1 MGHGS
6 RHRRPAQGRRHERT
20 QDGRQVAP
28 TTSPRRSGSR
38 AARFLGA
45 TVALSLGAGV
55 TAVMAGAADSGSAPT
70 SLKVSADADTYVY
83 QEYPG
88 ENRGAATKLTASN
101 QAKLH
106 TRSYLK
112 FTVEGVPAGVTPKA
126 HLLLSSDRN
135 QPGAVELHAVAD
147 TSWNAM
153 SMTMRNAPSV
163 GGLVATAKP
172 AARQRSLDFD
182 LTGVVKG
189 NGSYS
194 FAMVAPE
201 AGTVS
206 AVFAS
211 EHGADGPALALD
223 WSGSA
228 GKPAPAPSSAAPTQ
242 PAPSVDVAA
251 AAVAEQ
257 PDQAHV
263 DQQLVG
269 TGAGARRRVT
279 RPPAARCSAPA
290 CGPVTAPTP
299 PRRWPGRAARSAVP
313 TSSGPTTRACP
324 RPGPARPGRSG
335 GPVVVSFKAQ
345 PKDVVSGRLDGQFAN
360 WFNSAPKDRPIFWS
374 YFHEPEND
382 VESGS
387 FTTADY
393 RAAWVHLS
401 GLADRAN
408 NPQLRSNLILMCW
421 TLQSG
426 SHRNWQDYF
435 AGASVIDTIGWD
447 CYNKSFSKG
456 SYGDP
461 ASMLGKAVATSKG
474 AGVNWAVAELGSK
487 MAAGDS
493 GTGRAAWLTAIG
505 SYARV
510 QRRRLHHVLRL
521 DRRRRLPSPRQPEQ
535 ERVAPGDRRLAP
547 AQDARPR
554 VITRGLAFVRSDAAP
569 AGVEF
574 PHHPLGGDGLGRH
587 RQREHGPRLGRP
599 QPRRPRRPPQ
609 RRAAVPL
616 GRLGER
622 DLAGQPGRADLLVG
636 RSPGRSPAAA
646 AAPRRPS
653 PSDR

>member
-6 RHRRPAQGRRHERT
+6 RHRRPAPGRRHGRT

-38 AARFLGA
+38 AAKFVGA

-55 TAVMAGAADSGSAPT
+55 TAVMAGAADNGSAPT
-70 SLKVSADADTYVY
+70 SLRVSADADTYVY

-112 FTVEGVPAGVTPKA
+112 FTVAGMPAGVTPEA

-135 QPGAVELHAVAD
+135 QPSTVELHAVTD
-147 TSWNAM
+147 TRWNAM
-153 SMTMRNAPSV
+153 SMTMRNAPAV
-163 GGLVATAKP
+163 GGVVATAKP
-172 AARQRSLDFD
+172 AARQKSLDFD

-189 NGSYS
+189 DGTYS
-194 FAMVAPE
+194 FALVAPQ
-201 AGTVS
+201 ADTVS

-211 EHGADGPALALD
+211 EHGTDGPTLALD
-223 WSGSA
+223 WSGTA
-228 GKPAPAPSSAAPTQ
+228 GKPAPAPPSAAPSTQ
-242 PAPSVDVAA
+242 PALPSMS
-251 AAVAEQ
+251 
-257 PDQAHV
+257 P
-263 DQQLVG
+263 LP
-269 TGAGARRRVT
+269 TS
-279 RPPAARCSAPA
+279 PSKPAPSSSHSSTAPA
-290 CGPVTAPTP
+290 PAPAPLGSTLFGTSLWTGDGSSTTQALARETTAFGRPDIVRTYYTGMP
-299 PRRWPGRAARSAVP
+299 KAWPGSAGV
-313 TSSGPTTRACP
+313 
-324 RPGPARPGRSG
+324 SG
-335 GPVVVSFKAQ
+335 GPVAVSFKAA
-345 PKDVVSGRLDGQFAN
+345 PKDVTSGRLDSQFAS
-360 WFNSAPKDRPIFWS
+360 WFASAPKDRPIFWS

-393 RAAWVHLS
+393 RAAWVHLA

-461 ASMLGKAVATSKG
+461 ASMLGKAVATSKA

-487 MAAGDS
+487 MASGDN
-493 GTGRAAWLTAIG
+493 GTGRAQWLTAVG
-505 SYARV
+505 SYARANGAAYITYFDSTV
-510 QRRRLHHVLRL
+510 GGDFRLL
-521 DRRRRLPSPRQPEQ
+521 
-535 ERVAPGDRRLAP
+535 
-547 AQDARPR
+547 
-554 VITRGLAFVRSDAAP
+554 DAASRNAWRQVI
-569 AGVEF
+569 AG
-574 PHHPLGGDGLGRH
+574 
-587 RQREHGPRLGRP
+587 
-599 QPRRPRRPPQ
+599 
-609 RRAAVPL
+609 
-616 GRLGER
+616 
-622 DLAGQPGRADLLVG
+622 
-636 RSPGRSPAAA
+636 
-646 AAPRRPS
+646 
-653 PSDR
+653 

>member
-6 RHRRPAQGRRHERT
+6 RHRRPAPGRRHGRT

-38 AARFLGA
+38 AAKFVGA

-55 TAVMAGAADSGSAPT
+55 TAVMAGAADNGSAPT
-70 SLKVSADADTYVY
+70 SLRVSANADTYVY

-112 FTVEGVPAGVTPKA
+112 FTVAGMPAGVTPEA

-135 QPGAVELHAVAD
+135 QPSAVELHAVAD
-147 TSWNAM
+147 TRWNAM
-153 SMTMRNAPSV
+153 SMTMRNAPAV
-163 GGLVATAKP
+163 GGVVATAKP
-172 AARQRSLDFD
+172 AARQKSLDFD

-189 NGSYS
+189 DGTYS
-194 FAMVAPE
+194 FALVAPQ

-211 EHGADGPALALD
+211 EHGTDGPTLALD
-223 WSGSA
+223 WSGPA
-228 GKPAPAPSSAAPTQ
+228 GKPAPAPPSAAPSTQPALPSMSPLPTSPSKPAPSSSSSSAAPA
-242 PAPSVDVAA
+242 PAPAPLGSTLFGTSLWTGDGSSTTQALA
-251 AAVAEQ
+251 RETTAFGR
-257 PDQAHV
+257 PDIV
-263 DQQLVG
+263 RTYY
-269 TGAGARRRVT
+269 TGMPKA
-279 RPPAARCSAPA
+279 
-290 CGPVTAPTP
+290 
-299 PRRWPGRAARSAVP
+299 WPGSAGV
-313 TSSGPTTRACP
+313 
-324 RPGPARPGRSG
+324 SG
-335 GPVVVSFKAQ
+335 GPVAVSFKAA
-345 PKDVVSGRLDGQFAN
+345 PKDVTSGRLDSQFAS
-360 WFNSAPKDRPIFWS
+360 WFASAPKDRPIFWS

-393 RAAWVHLS
+393 RAAWVHLA

-461 ASMLGKAVATSKG
+461 ASMLGKAVATSKA

-487 MAAGDS
+487 MASGDN
-493 GTGRAAWLTAIG
+493 GTGRAQWLTAVG
-505 SYARV
+505 SYARANGAAYITYFDSTV
-510 QRRRLHHVLRL
+510 GGDFRLL
-521 DRRRRLPSPRQPEQ
+521 
-535 ERVAPGDRRLAP
+535 
-547 AQDARPR
+547 
-554 VITRGLAFVRSDAAP
+554 DAASRNAWRQVI
-569 AGVEF
+569 AG
-574 PHHPLGGDGLGRH
+574 
-587 RQREHGPRLGRP
+587 
-599 QPRRPRRPPQ
+599 
-609 RRAAVPL
+609 
-616 GRLGER
+616 
-622 DLAGQPGRADLLVG
+622 
-636 RSPGRSPAAA
+636 
-646 AAPRRPS
+646 
-653 PSDR
+653 

>member
-242 PAPSVDVAA
+242 PGLPSMS
-251 AAVAEQ
+251 
-257 PDQAHV
+257 P
-263 DQQLVG
+263 L
-269 TGAGARRRVT
+269 
-279 RPPAARCSAPA
+279 PPSPSNPTKPTSTSSSSAPA
-290 CGPVTAPTP
+290 PAPGPGHPSTGGTLFGTSLWTGDGSNAAQALARESSAFGRPDVVRTYYQGMPAA
-299 PRRWPGRAARSAVP
+299 WPGSAG
-313 TSSGPTTRACP
+313 T
-324 RPGPARPGRSG
+324 SG

-435 AGASVIDTIGWD
+435 AGAGVIDTIGWD

-505 SYARV
+505 SYAR
-510 QRRRLHHVLRL
+510 
-521 DRRRRLPSPRQPEQ
+521 SNG
-535 ERVAPGDRRLAP
+535 AAY
-547 AQDARPR
+547 
-554 VITRGLAFVRSDAAP
+554 ITYFDSTV
-569 AGVEF
+569 
-574 PHHPLGGDGLGRH
+574 GGDF
-587 RQREHGPRLGRP
+587 RL
-599 QPRRPRRPPQ
+599 
-609 RRAAVPL
+609 L
-616 GRLGER
+616 
-622 DLAGQPGRADLLVG
+622 D
-636 RSPGRSPAAA
+636 
-646 AAPRRPS
+646 S
-653 PSDR
+653 PSKNAWRQVIAG

>member
-6 RHRRPAQGRRHERT
+6 RHRRPAPGRRHGRT

-38 AARFLGA
+38 AARFVGA

-55 TAVMAGAADSGSAPT
+55 TAVMAGAADNGSAPT
-70 SLKVSADADTYVY
+70 SLRVSANADTYVY

-112 FTVEGVPAGVTPKA
+112 FTVAGVPAGVSPEA

-135 QPGAVELHAVAD
+135 QPSTVELHAVTD
-147 TSWNAM
+147 TRWNAM
-153 SMTMRNAPSV
+153 SMTMRNAPAV
-163 GGLVATAKP
+163 GGVVATAKP
-172 AARQRSLDFD
+172 AARQKSLDFD

-189 NGSYS
+189 DGTYS
-194 FAMVAPE
+194 FALVAPQ
-201 AGTVS
+201 ADTVS

-211 EHGADGPALALD
+211 EHGTDGPTLALD
-223 WSGSA
+223 WSGPA
-228 GKPAPAPSSAAPTQ
+228 GKPAPAPPSAAPSTQ
-242 PAPSVDVAA
+242 PALPSMSPLPTSPSKPA
-251 AAVAEQ
+251 
-257 PDQAHV
+257 PSSSH
-263 DQQLVG
+263 G
-269 TGAGARRRVT
+269 TT
-279 RPPAARCSAPA
+279 APA
-290 CGPVTAPTP
+290 PAPAPLGSTLFGTSLWTGDGSSTAQALARETTAFGRPDIVRTYYTGMP
-299 PRRWPGRAARSAVP
+299 KAWPGSAGV
-313 TSSGPTTRACP
+313 
-324 RPGPARPGRSG
+324 SG
-335 GPVVVSFKAQ
+335 GPVAVSFKAA
-345 PKDVVSGRLDGQFAN
+345 PKDVTSGRLDSQFAS
-360 WFNSAPKDRPIFWS
+360 WFASAPKDRPIFWS

-393 RAAWVHLS
+393 RAAWVHLA

-461 ASMLGKAVATSKG
+461 ASMLGKAVATSKA

-487 MAAGDS
+487 MASGDN
-493 GTGRAAWLTAIG
+493 GTGRAQWLTAVG
-505 SYARV
+505 SYARANGAAYITYFDSTV
-510 QRRRLHHVLRL
+510 GGDFRLL
-521 DRRRRLPSPRQPEQ
+521 
-535 ERVAPGDRRLAP
+535 
-547 AQDARPR
+547 
-554 VITRGLAFVRSDAAP
+554 DAASRNAWRQVI
-569 AGVEF
+569 AG
-574 PHHPLGGDGLGRH
+574 
-587 RQREHGPRLGRP
+587 
-599 QPRRPRRPPQ
+599 
-609 RRAAVPL
+609 
-616 GRLGER
+616 
-622 DLAGQPGRADLLVG
+622 
-636 RSPGRSPAAA
+636 
-646 AAPRRPS
+646 
-653 PSDR
+653 

>member
-6 RHRRPAQGRRHERT
+6 RHRRPAPGRRHERT

-38 AARFLGA
+38 AAKFVGA

-55 TAVMAGAADSGSAPT
+55 TAVMAGAAGNGSAPT
-70 SLKVSADADTYVY
+70 SLRVSANADTYVY

-106 TRSYLK
+106 TRSYVK
-112 FTVEGVPAGVTPKA
+112 FTVQGVPAGVTPKA

-135 QPGAVELHAVAD
+135 QPSAVELHAVAD
-147 TSWNAM
+147 TGWNAM
-153 SMTMRNAPSV
+153 SMTMRNAPAV
-163 GGLVATAKP
+163 GALVATAKP
-172 AARQRSLDFD
+172 AARQTSLDFD

-189 NGSYS
+189 NGTYS
-194 FAMVAPE
+194 FAVVAPE

-206 AVFAS
+206 AVFAI

-223 WSGSA
+223 WSGTA

-242 PAPSVDVAA
+242 PAPPSMS
-251 AAVAEQ
+251 
-257 PDQAHV
+257 P
-263 DQQLVG
+263 LP
-269 TGAGARRRVT
+269 TS
-279 RPPAARCSAPA
+279 PSKPA
-290 CGPVTAPTP
+290 
-299 PRRWPGRAARSAVP
+299 P
-313 TSSGPTTRACP
+313 TSSSSSPAP
-324 RPGPARPGRSG
+324 APGPGHPSTGGTLFGTSLWTGDGSNSAQALARESTAFGRPDIVRTYYTGMPAAWPGSAGVSG
-335 GPVVVSFKAQ
+335 GPVAVSFKAA
-345 PKDVVSGRLDGQFAN
+345 PKDVMSGRLDSQFAN
-360 WFNSAPKDRPIFWS
+360 WFASAPKDRPIFWS

-393 RAAWVHLS
+393 RAAWVHLA

-461 ASMLGKAVATSKG
+461 ASMLGTAVATSKA

-487 MAAGDS
+487 MASGDS
-493 GTGRAAWLTAIG
+493 GAGRAAWLTKIG
-505 SYARV
+505 SYARANGAAYITYFDSTV
-510 QRRRLHHVLRL
+510 GGDFRLL
-521 DRRRRLPSPRQPEQ
+521 
-535 ERVAPGDRRLAP
+535 
-547 AQDARPR
+547 
-554 VITRGLAFVRSDAAP
+554 DAASKNAWRQVI
-569 AGVEF
+569 AG
-574 PHHPLGGDGLGRH
+574 
-587 RQREHGPRLGRP
+587 
-599 QPRRPRRPPQ
+599 
-609 RRAAVPL
+609 
-616 GRLGER
+616 
-622 DLAGQPGRADLLVG
+622 
-636 RSPGRSPAAA
+636 
-646 AAPRRPS
+646 
-653 PSDR
+653 

>member
-6 RHRRPAQGRRHERT
+6 RHRRPAPGRRHERT

-38 AARFLGA
+38 AAKFVGA

-55 TAVMAGAADSGSAPT
+55 TAVMAGAVDKGSAPT
-70 SLKVSADADTYVY
+70 SLRVSADADTYVY

-106 TRSYLK
+106 TRSFVK
-112 FTVEGVPAGVTPKA
+112 FTVQGVPAGVTPKA

-135 QPGAVELHAVAD
+135 QPSAVELHAVAD
-147 TSWNAM
+147 TGWNAM
-153 SMTMRNAPSV
+153 S
-163 GGLVATAKP
+163 
-172 AARQRSLDFD
+172 
-182 LTGVVKG
+182 
-189 NGSYS
+189 
-194 FAMVAPE
+194 FAVVAPQ

-223 WSGSA
+223 WSDTA

-242 PAPSVDVAA
+242 PALPSMSPLPTSPSKPAPSSSSSTPAPAPGPGHPSTGGTLFGTSLWTGDGSNAA
-251 AAVAEQ
+251 QALARESNAFGR
-257 PDQAHV
+257 PDIV
-263 DQQLVG
+263 RTYY
-269 TGAGARRRVT
+269 TGM
-279 RPPAARCSAPA
+279 PAA
-290 CGPVTAPTP
+290 
-299 PRRWPGRAARSAVP
+299 WPGSAGV
-313 TSSGPTTRACP
+313 
-324 RPGPARPGRSG
+324 SG
-335 GPVVVSFKAQ
+335 GPVAVSFKAA
-345 PKDVVSGRLDGQFAN
+345 PKDVMSGRLDGQFAN
-360 WFNSAPKDRPIFWS
+360 WFASAPKDRPIFWS

-393 RAAWVHLS
+393 RAAWVHLA

-421 TLQSG
+421 TLQPG

-461 ASMLGKAVATSKG
+461 ASMLGTAVATSKA

-487 MAAGDS
+487 MASGDS
-493 GTGRAAWLTAIG
+493 GAGRAAWLTKIG
-505 SYARV
+505 SYARANGAAYITYFDSTV
-510 QRRRLHHVLRL
+510 GGDFRLL
-521 DRRRRLPSPRQPEQ
+521 
-535 ERVAPGDRRLAP
+535 
-547 AQDARPR
+547 
-554 VITRGLAFVRSDAAP
+554 DAASKNAWRQVI
-569 AGVEF
+569 AG
-574 PHHPLGGDGLGRH
+574 
-587 RQREHGPRLGRP
+587 
-599 QPRRPRRPPQ
+599 
-609 RRAAVPL
+609 
-616 GRLGER
+616 
-622 DLAGQPGRADLLVG
+622 
-636 RSPGRSPAAA
+636 
-646 AAPRRPS
+646 
-653 PSDR
+653 

>member
-6 RHRRPAQGRRHERT
+6 RHRRPAPGRRHERT

-38 AARFLGA
+38 AARFIGA

-55 TAVMAGAADSGSAPT
+55 TAVMAGAANQGSAPT
-70 SLKVSADADTYVY
+70 SLRVAANADTYVY

-112 FTVEGVPAGVTPKA
+112 FTVQGVPAGVTPKA

-135 QPGAVELHAVAD
+135 QPAAVELHAVAD
-147 TSWNAM
+147 NGWNAM
-153 SMTMRNAPSV
+153 SMTMRNAPAV
-163 GGLVATAKP
+163 GAVVATVQP

-189 NGSYS
+189 EGTYS
-194 FAMVAPE
+194 FALVAPQ

-211 EHGADGPALALD
+211 EHGTDGPTLALD
-223 WSGSA
+223 WSGTA
-228 GKPAPAPSSAAPTQ
+228 GKPAPAPSSAAPSTQ
-242 PAPSVDVAA
+242 PALPSMSPLPTSPSKPAPSSSSSSTAPAPAPGHPSTGGTLFGTSLWTGDGSNAA
-251 AAVAEQ
+251 QALTRETTAFGR
-257 PDQAHV
+257 PDIV
-263 DQQLVG
+263 RTYY
-269 TGAGARRRVT
+269 TGM
-279 RPPAARCSAPA
+279 PAA
-290 CGPVTAPTP
+290 
-299 PRRWPGRAARSAVP
+299 WPGSAGV
-313 TSSGPTTRACP
+313 
-324 RPGPARPGRSG
+324 SG
-335 GPVVVSFKAQ
+335 GPVVVSFKAA
-345 PKDVVSGRLDGQFAN
+345 PKDVMSGRLDSQFAN
-360 WFNSAPKDRPIFWS
+360 WFASAPKDRPIFWS

-382 VESGS
+382 VESGA

-393 RAAWVHLS
+393 RAAWVHLA

-461 ASMLGKAVATSKG
+461 ATMLGKAVATSKA

-487 MAAGDS
+487 MASGDS
-493 GTGRAAWLTAIG
+493 GAGRAKWLTAIG
-505 SYARV
+505 SYARANGAAYITYFDSTV
-510 QRRRLHHVLRL
+510 GGDFRLL
-521 DRRRRLPSPRQPEQ
+521 
-535 ERVAPGDRRLAP
+535 
-547 AQDARPR
+547 
-554 VITRGLAFVRSDAAP
+554 DAASKNAWRQVI
-569 AGVEF
+569 AG
-574 PHHPLGGDGLGRH
+574 
-587 RQREHGPRLGRP
+587 
-599 QPRRPRRPPQ
+599 
-609 RRAAVPL
+609 
-616 GRLGER
+616 
-622 DLAGQPGRADLLVG
+622 
-636 RSPGRSPAAA
+636 
-646 AAPRRPS
+646 
-653 PSDR
+653 

>member
-6 RHRRPAQGRRHERT
+6 RHRRPAQGRRHGRT

-28 TTSPRRSGSR
+28 TTSPRSSGSR
-38 AARFLGA
+38 AAKFVGA

-55 TAVMAGAADSGSAPT
+55 TAVRAGAADTGSAPT
-70 SLKVSADADTYVY
+70 SLRVSALADTYVY

-112 FTVEGVPAGVTPKA
+112 FTVQGVPAGVTPKA

-135 QPGAVELHAVAD
+135 QPSAVELHAVAD
-147 TSWNAM
+147 TGWNAM
-153 SMTMRNAPSV
+153 SMTMRNAPAV
-163 GGLVATAKP
+163 GAVVATAKP
-172 AARQRSLDFD
+172 AARQTSLDFD

-189 NGSYS
+189 NGTYS

-223 WSGSA
+223 WSGAA
-228 GKPAPAPSSAAPTQ
+228 GAPAPAPSSAAPTTQ
-242 PAPSVDVAA
+242 PALPSMS
-251 AAVAEQ
+251 
-257 PDQAHV
+257 P
-263 DQQLVG
+263 L
-269 TGAGARRRVT
+269 
-279 RPPAARCSAPA
+279 PPSPTASSKPAPTSTSSSAPA
-290 CGPVTAPTP
+290 PAPAGGTLFGTSLWTGDGSNAAQALTRETTAVGRPDIVRTYYQGMP
-299 PRRWPGRAARSAVP
+299 AAWPGSAGV
-313 TSSGPTTRACP
+313 
-324 RPGPARPGRSG
+324 SG
-335 GPVVVSFKAQ
+335 GPVAVSFKAA
-345 PKDVVSGRLDGQFAN
+345 PKDVMSGRLDGQFSN
-360 WFNSAPKDRPIFWS
+360 WFSTAPKDRPIYWS

-421 TLQSG
+421 TLQTG

-461 ASMLGKAVATSKG
+461 ASMLGKAVATSKA

-487 MAAGDS
+487 MAAGDN

-505 SYARV
+505 SYAR
-510 QRRRLHHVLRL
+510 
-521 DRRRRLPSPRQPEQ
+521 
-535 ERVAPGDRRLAP
+535 ANGA
-547 AQDARPR
+547 AY
-554 VITRGLAFVRSDAAP
+554 ITYFDSTV
-569 AGVEF
+569 
-574 PHHPLGGDGLGRH
+574 GGDFRLLDAPSKSAW
-587 RQREHGPRLGRP
+587 RQ
-599 QPRRPRRPPQ
+599 
-609 RRAAVPL
+609 VI
-616 GRLGER
+616 
-622 DLAGQPGRADLLVG
+622 AG
-636 RSPGRSPAAA
+636 
-646 AAPRRPS
+646 
-653 PSDR
+653 

>member
-6 RHRRPAQGRRHERT
+6 RHRRPAPGRRHGRT

-38 AARFLGA
+38 AAKFVGA

-55 TAVMAGAADSGSAPT
+55 TAVMAGAADNGSAPT
-70 SLKVSADADTYVY
+70 SLRVSANADTYVY

-112 FTVEGVPAGVTPKA
+112 FTVAGVPAGVSPEA

-135 QPGAVELHAVAD
+135 QPSTVELHAVTD
-147 TSWNAM
+147 TRWNAM
-153 SMTMRNAPSV
+153 SMTMRNAPAV
-163 GGLVATAKP
+163 GGVVATAKP
-172 AARQRSLDFD
+172 AARQKSLDFD

-189 NGSYS
+189 DGTYS
-194 FAMVAPE
+194 FALVAPQ
-201 AGTVS
+201 ADTVS

-211 EHGADGPALALD
+211 EHGTDGPTLALD
-223 WSGSA
+223 WSGPA
-228 GKPAPAPSSAAPTQ
+228 GKPAPAPPSAGPSTQ
-242 PAPSVDVAA
+242 PALPSMS
-251 AAVAEQ
+251 
-257 PDQAHV
+257 P
-263 DQQLVG
+263 LP
-269 TGAGARRRVT
+269 TS
-279 RPPAARCSAPA
+279 PSKPAPSSSHSSTAPA
-290 CGPVTAPTP
+290 PAPAPLGSTLFGTSLWTGDGSSTTQALARETTAFGRPDIVRTYYTGMP
-299 PRRWPGRAARSAVP
+299 KAWPGSAGV
-313 TSSGPTTRACP
+313 
-324 RPGPARPGRSG
+324 SG
-335 GPVVVSFKAQ
+335 GPVAVSFKAA
-345 PKDVVSGRLDGQFAN
+345 PKDVTSGRLDSQFAS
-360 WFNSAPKDRPIFWS
+360 WFASAPKDRPIFWS

-393 RAAWVHLS
+393 RAAWVHLA

-461 ASMLGKAVATSKG
+461 ATMLGKAVATSKA

-487 MAAGDS
+487 MASGDN
-493 GTGRAAWLTAIG
+493 GTGRAQWLTAVG
-505 SYARV
+505 SYARANGAAYITYFDSTV
-510 QRRRLHHVLRL
+510 GGDFRLL
-521 DRRRRLPSPRQPEQ
+521 
-535 ERVAPGDRRLAP
+535 
-547 AQDARPR
+547 
-554 VITRGLAFVRSDAAP
+554 DAASRNAWRQVI
-569 AGVEF
+569 AG
-574 PHHPLGGDGLGRH
+574 
-587 RQREHGPRLGRP
+587 
-599 QPRRPRRPPQ
+599 
-609 RRAAVPL
+609 
-616 GRLGER
+616 
-622 DLAGQPGRADLLVG
+622 
-636 RSPGRSPAAA
+636 
-646 AAPRRPS
+646 
-653 PSDR
+653 